1 MNTTEIRP
9 ARSFPFA
16 RKEHSACA
24 FNISCLRA
32 SLRSSVMPSI
42 RCITASIFSLYASV
56 NITRTASRSNHRQLL
71 WSSTANSP
79 PNINIFNIPLL
90 YESII
95 SRIITEEKCLIYKT
109 IIKNRS

>member
-9 ARSFPFA
+9 AKSFPVLPKGAYRLCF
-16 RKEHSACA
+16 KLYPV
-24 FNISCLRA
+24 FRA

-71 WSSTANSP
+71 CLQQQ
-79 PNINIFNIPLL
+79 ILLQILKIFNIPLL
-90 YESII
+90 YESPI
-95 SRIITEEKCLIYKT
+95 SRIITEEKWLIYKT
-109 IIKNRS
+109 IIKVN

>member
-9 ARSFPFA
+9 AKSFPFS
-16 RKEHSACA
+16 RKEHTACA

-71 WSSTANSP
+71 CLQQQ
-79 PNINIFNIPLL
+79 ILLQILKFLIFHYCTNQL
-90 YESII
+90 YHV
-95 SRIITEEKCLIYKT
+95 
-109 IIKNRS
+109 